1 MGLHRERSESD
12 QVDDDQRQ
20 RPEAVCH
27 GAENRCVRHER
38 SGLHV
43 TERFRNSISHRMDFL
58 RSTGTPLTA
67 SYQESHRNV

>member
-1 MGLHRERSESD
+1 MGMHREASESD

-20 RPEAVCH
+20 RPKTVDN

-43 TERFRNSISHRMDFL
+43 ALRKVTVTRFRIARTFC
-58 RSTGTPLTA
+58 GA
-67 SYQESHRNV
+67 